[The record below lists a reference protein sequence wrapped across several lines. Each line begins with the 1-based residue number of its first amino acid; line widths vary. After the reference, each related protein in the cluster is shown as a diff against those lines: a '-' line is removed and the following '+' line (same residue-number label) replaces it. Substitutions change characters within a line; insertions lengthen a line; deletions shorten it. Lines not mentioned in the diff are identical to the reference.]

1 MNQKKQYTQN
11 VILLL
16 SDMIAVACS
25 YLATNFF
32 WIGLIKGYNVLQQ
45 RKNINQFGIVLIA
58 FVVINLIFSGNKKF
72 IRRKIFEEFLQC
84 IKINILFAASYAIM
98 LFIGDS
104 FDDASRGVYV
114 CTVIFNIFI
123 MFALRII
130 IRIYLVKIY
139 KNQKK
144 TDHLFII
151 TTSDYA
157 EEVISNMKRNIEW
170 ANRISGMAIM
180 DKDMVGS
187 IIHNIS
193 VVAVKE
199 NVLDYI
205 KVQIIDEVFIY
216 MPKAENREL
225 NGLIMEL
232 ENMGVTVHLSVEMLE
247 SFKDFNKSLNILGD
261 VPVLTFANNFYE
273 PAKLAIKRMFDIIG
287 ALAGITITL
296 VAGIFVAPAILIESR
311 GPLIYKQ
318 KRVGKNGRY
327 FYVYKFRSMYKD
339 AEERKKAFREQ
350 NEMKELMFR
359 MTDDPGITK
368 VGKFIRK
375 TGIDELPKFFN
386 VLFGDMSLV
395 GTKSPTVDE
404 FKQYEGYHKRRLSM
418 KPGMTGMWKVKGR
431 NNIEDFEEV
440 VKLDLEY
447 IDNWS
452 IGLDFKIILKTIGV
466 VFRHGGAR

>member
-1 MNQKKQYTQN
+1 MEQKKQYTQN
-11 VILLL
+11 VISLL

-25 YLATNFF
+25 YFAANWVWMDLV
-32 WIGLIKGYNVLQQ
+32 KGYNVLQQ
-45 RKNINQFGIVLIA
+45 SKTFNQFGIVLIA
-58 FVVINLIFSGNKKF
+58 FAVINLIFSGNKKF
-72 IRRKIFEEFLQC
+72 IRRKIYEEFLQC

-104 FDDASRGVYV
+104 FDDASRGVYI
-114 CTVIFNIFI
+114 CTVVINTIV
-123 MFALRII
+123 MFAFRML

-151 TTSDYA
+151 TTSDYT
-157 EEVISNMKRNIEW
+157 EEVIDNMKRNIEW
-170 ANRISGMAIM
+170 ANKISGMAIM

-187 IIHNIS
+187 IVHNIP

-199 NVLDYI
+199 NVLNYI
-205 KVQIIDEVFIY
+205 KDQIIDEVFIY

-225 NGLIMEL
+225 NELIMEL

-261 VPVLTFANNFYE
+261 VPVLTFANNFFD
-273 PAKLAIKRMFDIIG
+273 PTKLAIKRLIDIVG
-287 ALAGITITL
+287 ALAGIVITL
-296 VAGIFVAPAILIESR
+296 VVSIFVAPAILIESR
-311 GPLIYKQ
+311 GPLIFKQ

-327 FYVYKFRSMYKD
+327 FNVYKFRSMYKD
-339 AEERKKAFREQ
+339 AEERKKALMEQ
-350 NEMKELMFR
+350 NEMKGLMFK
-359 MTDDPGITK
+359 MTDDPRITK

-375 TGIDELPKFFN
+375 TSIDELPQFFN

-395 GTKSPTVDE
+395 GTRPPTVDE

-418 KPGMTGMWKVKGR
+418 KPGMTGMWQVSGR
-431 NNIEDFEEV
+431 SDIEDFEEV
-440 VKLDLEY
+440 VKLDLKY

-452 IGLDFKIILKTIGV
+452 IGLDFKILLKTIGV

>member
-1 MNQKKQYTQN
+1 MEQKKQYTQN

-25 YLATNFF
+25 YFVANWF
-32 WIGLIKGYNVLQQ
+32 WLDFVKGNNALQQ
-45 RKNINQFGIVLIA
+45 SKTINQFGIVLIA
-58 FVVINLIFSGNKKF
+58 FAVINIIFSGNKKF
-72 IRRKIFEEFLQC
+72 IKRKKYEEFLLC

-104 FDDASRGVYV
+104 FDDASRGVY
-114 CTVIFNIFI
+114 IFTLVFNTII
-123 MFALRII
+123 MFAFRML

-151 TTSDYA
+151 TTSDYT
-157 EEVISNMKRNIEW
+157 EEVIDNMKRNIEW
-170 ANRISGMAIM
+170 ANKISGMAIM

-187 IIHNIS
+187 IVHNIP

-225 NGLIMEL
+225 NELIMEL
-232 ENMGVTVHLSVEMLE
+232 ENMGVTVHLSVEILE

-261 VPVLTFANNFYE
+261 VPVLTFANNFYD
-273 PAKLAIKRMFDIIG
+273 PAKLAIKRLIDIVG
-287 ALAGITITL
+287 ALAGIVITL
-296 VAGIFVAPAILIESR
+296 VVSIFVAPAILIESR
-311 GPLIYKQ
+311 GPLIFKQ

-327 FYVYKFRSMYKD
+327 FNVYKFRSMYKD
-339 AEERKKAFREQ
+339 AEERKKALMEQ
-350 NEMKELMFR
+350 NEMKGLMFK
-359 MTDDPGITK
+359 MADDPRITK

-375 TGIDELPKFFN
+375 TSIDELPQFFN

-395 GTKSPTVDE
+395 GSRPPTVDE

-418 KPGMTGMWKVKGR
+418 KPGMTGMWQVSGR
-431 NNIEDFEEV
+431 SDIEDFEEV
-440 VKLDLEY
+440 VKLDLKY

-452 IGLDFKIILKTIGV
+452 IGLDFKILLKTIGV
-466 VFRHGGAR
+466 VFHHGGAR